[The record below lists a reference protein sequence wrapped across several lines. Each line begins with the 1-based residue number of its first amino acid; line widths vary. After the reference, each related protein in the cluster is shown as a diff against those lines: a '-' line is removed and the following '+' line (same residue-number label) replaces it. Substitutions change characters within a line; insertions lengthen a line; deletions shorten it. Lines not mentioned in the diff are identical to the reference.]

1 MTILPLVVAPDVR
14 FSEIA
19 VHVDTV
25 DDNIRKII
33 DDMFD
38 TMYANKCAGLA
49 ATQIGVNKR
58 IAVIGL
64 PKNMDDAMPKFAA
77 INPEIVSTS
86 EETWTAVEGS
96 PSFPV
101 NERFEIT
108 RPKHIKLKY
117 LDYHGNEQ
125 VIEASDWLARALQ
138 HEIDHL
144 NGITIVHYL
153 SKIKRDMILKKLAK
167 YKKNLQK

>member
-1 MTILPLVVAPDVR
+1 MTVLPLVVAPDIR

-19 VHVDTV
+19 EPVAVI
-25 DDNIRKII
+25 DDALRKII

-49 ATQIGVNKR
+49 ATQVGINKR

-64 PKNMDDAMPKFAA
+64 PKTMDDAMPKFAA
-77 INPEIVSTS
+77 INPEILYSS
-86 EETWTAVEGS
+86 EETWAAVEGS
-96 PSFPV
+96 PSFPID
-101 NERFEIT
+101 ERFEIT

-117 LDYHGNEQ
+117 LDYHGAEQ
-125 VIEASDWLARALQ
+125 MIEASDWLARALQ

-153 SKIKRDMILKKLAK
+153 SKIKRDMILRKLAK